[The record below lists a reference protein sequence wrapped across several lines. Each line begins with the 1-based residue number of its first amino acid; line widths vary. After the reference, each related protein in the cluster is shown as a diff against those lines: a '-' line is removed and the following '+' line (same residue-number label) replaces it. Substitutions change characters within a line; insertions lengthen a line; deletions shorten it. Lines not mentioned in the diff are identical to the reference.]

1 MSDWSSD
8 VCSSELREAPEAG
21 ESGRVLVPE
30 AVGRVVGGQAVVV
43 EAVGTAPSCDL
54 AGAGREVEP
63 DVAGDVALA
72 LHHEG
77 VERLLEGAEPEAV
90 VDELGVARLEAGL
103 LALEVA
109 LEADALEVAVGHDQR
124 QAGRALV
131 GLPAL
136 DAEAAVLDDVDATPA
151 EGPDEVVEL
160 LDDAERGEVL
170 AVDADGHDG
179 LEADLDVDRLGGGG
193 LGEQPDAGRR
203 PVPRVLHLAALD
215 GPAPSV
221 VVDGVQDR
229 KSTRLN
235 SSP

>member
-90 VDELGVARLEAGL
+90 VDE
-103 LALEVA
+103 
-109 LEADALEVAVGHDQR
+109 QI
-124 QAGRALV
+124 GRASCR
-131 GLPAL
+131 
-136 DAEAAVLDDVDATPA
+136 
-151 EGPDEVVEL
+151 
-160 LDDAERGEVL
+160 ERVCQY
-170 AVDADGHDG
+170 V
-179 LEADLDVDRLGGGG
+179 
-193 LGEQPDAGRR
+193 
-203 PVPRVLHLAALD
+203 
-215 GPAPSV
+215 
-221 VVDGVQDR
+221 
-229 KSTRLN
+229 
-235 SSP
+235 